1 MTNELILATCKKML
15 FGSDAGT
22 FRDALLTSYINEV
35 IDFMKN
41 AGVSE
46 NVIRADSTVG
56 VIALGVNDLW
66 NYQTGGVKLSEY
78 FKMRVVQLAAAE
90 LDDTTTGGGV

>member
-1 MTNELILATCKKML
+1 MTNEMILSTCKKML
-15 FGSDAGT
+15 FGSDTGT
-22 FRDALLTSYINEV
+22 FRDDLLNLYINEV

-41 AGVSE
+41 AGVAE

-66 NYQTGGVKLSEY
+66 NYQAGGVKLSEY
-78 FKMRVVQLAAAE
+78 FKTRVVQLAAAE